1 MLPAPCV
8 VTVGSRL
15 GQRLISTPLAQCS
28 GTAPVG
34 LICHVLNV
42 NYCQVLT
49 LTAAFSFRSSPD
61 PIPGH
66 RATHERAFRA
76 RVMCKLRD
84 LVTFI
89 TNQMGLN
96 VTHSSLYSSLT
107 TGLVMKISLIALL
120 LSFSVASQAGA
131 CPEDPSW
138 KSRLLEQLN
147 ALRSS
152 GGVCTGVGSFA
163 PAGEPIRWS
172 AALELV
178 AAAHSSW
185 MAEKGELVHVG
196 RRGEGLGER
205 ARQAEYSFERVG
217 ENVAMGYAQIEQVME
232 AWRTSAKHCS
242 NLLDPK
248 FTEVALA
255 CVRSAN
261 GPWWT
266 ITMGRPG
273 GEQRK
278 QFAAW
283 LPFNWTR

>member
-1 MLPAPCV
+1 MHEQGPLTSV
-8 VTVGSRL
+8 VS
-15 GQRLISTPLAQCS
+15 A
-28 GTAPVG
+28 
-34 LICHVLNV
+34 
-42 NYCQVLT
+42 
-49 LTAAFSFRSSPD
+49 
-61 PIPGH
+61 
-66 RATHERAFRA
+66 
-76 RVMCKLRD
+76 LRH

-89 TNQMGLN
+89 TVQAG
-96 VTHSSLYSSLT
+96 VDGRHSSLGRRVT
-107 TGLVMKISLIALL
+107 TTLVMKVILIALL
-120 LSFSVASQAGA
+120 FSFSVASQAAA
-131 CPEDPSW
+131 CPDDPSW

-217 ENVAMGYAQIEQVME
+217 ENVAMGYAQIEQVMD
-232 AWRTSAKHCS
+232 AWRASAKHCS

-278 QFAAW
+278 QYAGW